1 MDQENNVNN
10 LAPVAAVAVAAT
22 VTKPLNDEKP
32 VFSRNVSIHD
42 ARANK
47 IFGTVKSFKV
57 HPNARPK
64 INIYAE
70 DGEQMHQMTKG
81 VVKTVSFD
89 ETGFRFCLL
98 EGALDQSNLR

>member
-1 MDQENNVNN
+1 MDQENNANN

-32 VFSRNVSIHD
+32 AFTRNVSIHD

-81 VVKTVSFD
+81 VVKTVSF
-89 ETGFRFCLL
+89 CLNTVQCL
-98 EGALDQSNLR
+98 IFIGKN